1 LPFLQYSRRNFG
13 TGSKKRKTYRRFLG
27 MIYFGGV
34 RAALVFEGQRVATK
48 ILSKSRKS
56 AKKSVKYFL
65 PKAHFSAKGKLI

>member
-1 LPFLQYSRRNFG
+1 
-13 TGSKKRKTYRRFLG
+13 